1 MPLSSSAPLGST
13 SALSQSPQSPPGSL
27 PAKAAGGAAAF
38 PHLQHGAHP
47 ASVIQVS
54 GAGVS
59 TVHVPPHP
67 LTQLSA
73 APSPK
78 PAVKPLSD
86 ESLSGAKAYYGKRWG
101 GPAAVA
107 RAGSLVQAAGVAQA
121 SASGVPAVA
130 TPAVQMVEKVETAQ
144 VLKSV
149 SKRCLKDVE
158 ALCSSVKRLLLLPIS
173 IYEAVKLRGLSA
185 DALPNEQAAGKA
197 IVSMQEGFKALA
209 VAEEALE
216 AAQKAGKGTTEAQK
230 SVDGAKKALQ
240 NAKDGFVK
248 ATLLLNNDYQAL
260 KTTLEVKL
268 GSAIATPDEIK
279 SLKEKMERIEN
290 TAYAKYALQLGKK
303 GEMVNDL
310 KSAIRWYIADGLGI
324 AARILECIGDTGFP
338 GIAGVAKLLGFIAEG
353 AKALLEGKGL
363 LSEVRELSER
373 HEMRG
378 IASKAIQDRNL
389 DPELK
394 LAAKHIKQAQGFKE
408 KVVYVLKGMLEVGS
422 FALLAGGVVAGALA
436 LCGVITATASVVLF
450 HLSAFLGAIVL
461 PIAAGYLIYRLGRW
475 TINQIKMGQA
485 EMTLAKSTDP
495 VKQEKAVRTLMKKD
509 GRFASYRLLER
520 LKSAEAT
527 VADGTKNFL
536 KGFEGLTAAD
546 WFILDN
552 AGEADWD
559 GAAELIGKRLN
570 LI

>member
-1 MPLSSSAPLGST
+1 MPLSSSVPPGST
-13 SALSQSPQSPPGSL
+13 SALSQPPQFPLVPV
-27 PAKAAGGAAAF
+27 PAKAAGGAAGF
-38 PHLQHGAHP
+38 PHLQHGANP
-47 ASVIQVS
+47 TSVIPVS
-54 GAGVS
+54 GGGGSAVN
-59 TVHVPPHP
+59 VPSHS
-67 LTQLSA
+67 LTQLST

-78 PAVKPLSD
+78 PAVKALSS

-101 GPAAVA
+101 GAGAVA

-130 TPAVQMVEKVETAQ
+130 TSAVQAADKVETTQ

-185 DALPNEQAAGKA
+185 DALPNEKAAGKA

-209 VAEEALE
+209 IAEEALE

-230 SVDGAKKALQ
+230 SVDSAKRALQ
-240 NAKDGFVK
+240 NAKEGFVK
-248 ATLLLNNDYQAL
+248 AALHLNQEYNDL
-260 KTTLEVKL
+260 KTKLEVPL
-268 GSAIATPDEIK
+268 GSATPTPEEIK
-279 SLKEKMERIEN
+279 SLKEKMERMEN

-310 KSAIRWYIADGLGI
+310 KSAIRWYTADGLGI
-324 AARILECIGDTGFP
+324 AARILECIAETGIP
-338 GIAGVAKLLGFIAEG
+338 GVSGAAKLLELVSEG
-353 AKALLEGKGL
+353 TKVLLEGKGL
-363 LSEVRELSER
+363 LSEVSELAER
-373 HEMRG
+373 HEMRE
-378 IASKAIQDRNL
+378 IASKALKQQGI

-394 LAAKHIKQAQGFKE
+394 LVAKQIKQVQGLKE
-408 KVVYVLKGMLEVGS
+408 KLIYFFKGMLEVGS
-422 FALLAGGVVAGALA
+422 FVLLAGGVVAGALA
-436 LCGVITATASVVLF
+436 LCGVITATASVALF
-450 HLSAFLGAIVL
+450 HLSALLGSVVL
-461 PIAAGYLIYRLGRW
+461 PIAAGYLVYRLGRW

-485 EMTLAKSTDP
+485 EMTLAKSADP

-527 VADGTKNFL
+527 VAEGTKNFL

-546 WFILDN
+546 WFVLDN